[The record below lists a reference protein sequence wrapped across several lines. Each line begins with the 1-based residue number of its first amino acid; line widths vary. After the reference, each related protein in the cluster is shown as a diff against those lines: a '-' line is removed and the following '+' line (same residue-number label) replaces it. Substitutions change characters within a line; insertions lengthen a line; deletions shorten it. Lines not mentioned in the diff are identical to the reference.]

1 MLNRARAQIGIPVL
15 ILLALVVTTMVHQR
29 PQRAELISLASDVA
43 EAEERLT
50 YVIEHSEAFA
60 QIVDYLPPEL
70 GEGNVGDQ
78 SFLLKM
84 SEKLRELNMTPK
96 TVQPKGEET
105 FGEYMKRDYLVELDC
120 GYAEL
125 AEFMEY
131 LENLPEL
138 VLIEWFDL
146 RSSEVSA
153 ASEHTVVIKLTVVSN

>member
-15 ILLALVVTTMVHQR
+15 IFLALLVITMVHHR
-29 PQRAELISLASDVA
+29 PQRAELVSLASDVA

-60 QIVDYLPPEL
+60 QIVEYLPPAL

-84 SEKLRELNMTPK
+84 SEKLRELDMTPK

-105 FGEYMKRDYLVELDC
+105 FGEYMKRGYLVELDC
-120 GYAEL
+120 GYADF
-125 AEFMEY
+125 AEFVEY

-138 VLIEWFDL
+138 VLIKWFDM

-153 ASEHTVVIKLTVVSN
+153 AKEHTVVVRLTVVSN